1 MYNLVTT
8 TQKYIKEI
16 KMGFERKSQPK
27 AAKTMEYENLT
38 EGEHEAR
45 LIYVADLGMQNRT
58 PFNGE
63 VKPPAQQVSLCFEVL
78 GSTIKIDDV
87 EQPRIIWSK
96 PFNIF
101 GTMSGLSTE
110 YEMFKAFVPTAKE
123 DTIADWES
131 VLGEPVNIIIKH
143 VHRDGAVYDN
153 VSGIT
158 AIPSKYRSKVD
169 KAVTTEFSIAG
180 SEDVDS
186 PAIKSLFGLAKFV
199 HDKRITGNVAPAKE
213 PQPVIEE
220 ETFDDAVPF

>member
-16 KMGFERKSQPK
+16 KMGFERKSQPR
-27 AAKTMEYENLT
+27 AASTMEYENLT

-45 LIYVADLGMQNRT
+45 LIYVADLGMQNREYK
-58 PFNGE
+58 GE
-63 VKPPAQQVSLCFEVL
+63 VKPPAQQISLCFEVL

-110 YEMFKAFVPTAKE
+110 YDYFKAFVPTAKE
-123 DTIADWES
+123 DTTADWES

-143 VHRDGAVYDN
+143 VHKDGAVYDN

-169 KAVTTEFSIAG
+169 KAVTTGFAIAG

-186 PAIKSLFGLAKFV
+186 PAIKTLFGLAKHV